1 MVKSVNQTQKKFL
14 ISGGIFVIL
23 SVILFGTV
31 FAEKAIYDQD
41 MAFLLP
47 QPGADWIR
55 LVQPTNLFNKNPQ
68 DSVHAFRYHF
78 PIKSVPRKAI
88 LYFRAMRHVSL
99 FLDKKLIYLSDLKN
113 EKWKIVH
120 QVDLGPFLEPGVH
133 ELYLKVLNKNG
144 PPALW
149 AYSRDL
155 AIHTD
160 ENWEASQF
168 EKIWLP
174 AGSVDKIEPS
184 GLSRRFK
191 RADVALLDNY
201 PLFLALFFLSVF
213 LTCLFESPNR
223 YPWLDYIK
231 PTASRVRLFILLLW
245 LILAVNNIGKIPLDV
260 GMDIDQHLEYIK
272 YIDTFWRIPFPTEGV
287 RMFESPLYYIIS
299 ALIYKPLATL
309 FSDDIVQKGL
319 RIVPLLCGMVQ
330 IELCY
335 RALKY
340 VFPEKEDLQII
351 GTVVGGLLPIN
362 LYMSQVVGTEPL
374 SGVFIGIVAVLMFR
388 AIRYPNESK
397 REIYVL
403 IGFVWG
409 LALLTKITA
418 VLLLPLLIFFILY
431 VHLIGDQQSGKKRGS
446 KAIQRVLSTIGIAL
460 LISGWYY
467 IRNWLE
473 IGKFFAGGWDSSR
486 GFLLLQDPGFR
497 TLSQLIQF
505 GESLF
510 YPIYAGVM
518 GIWDSLYSTFWLD
531 GFLGGTGTYA
541 SIPPWNY
548 DFMLASVWLSILP
561 TTAIILGLIET
572 FRRPAHALYRG
583 TLFAASCLTT
593 YFFAILY
600 LFLTVPIYSTAKA
613 TYTMGIIPCYA
624 VLCAV
629 GMDLLRRRL
638 FLKALTNGF
647 LVCWAFGAY
656 FSYLVV

>member
-1 MVKSVNQTQKKFL
+1 
-14 ISGGIFVIL
+14 
-23 SVILFGTV
+23 
-31 FAEKAIYDQD
+31 
-41 MAFLLP
+41 
-47 QPGADWIR
+47 
-55 LVQPTNLFNKNPQ
+55 
-68 DSVHAFRYHF
+68 
-78 PIKSVPRKAI
+78 VPRKAI
-88 LYFRAMRHVSL
+88 LSFRAMRHVSL
-99 FLDKKLIYLSDLKN
+99 FLDKQLLYLSDTKN
-113 EKWKIVH
+113 EKWKTVH
-120 QVDLGPFLEPGVH
+120 QIDLSPFLESGAH

-160 ENWEASQF
+160 ENWKASRF

-174 AGSVDKIEPS
+174 ASSVKKIEPS

-191 RADVALLDNY
+191 RADVALFENY
-201 PLFLALFFLSVF
+201 PLFLTLFSLSVF
-213 LTCLFESPNR
+213 LTCLFESRNR
-223 YPWLDYIK
+223 YPWFDYIK
-231 PTASRVRLFILLLW
+231 PTANRVRLFILLLW
-245 LILAVNNIGKIPLDV
+245 MILAINNIGKIPLDV

-272 YIDTFWRIPFPTEGV
+272 YIDIFWRIPFPTEGV

-299 ALIYKPLATL
+299 ALIYKPLTIL
-309 FSDDIVQKGL
+309 FSDDIVLKGL

-340 VFPEKEDLQII
+340 VFPGKEDLQII

-374 SGVFIGIVAVLMFR
+374 SGVFIGIVVVLMFR
-388 AIRYPNESK
+388 VIRYPKESK
-397 REIYVL
+397 REIFVL

-418 VLLLPLLIFFILY
+418 ILLLPPLIFFILY
-431 VHLIGDQQSGKKRGS
+431 VNLMGDQQSGKKLGID
-446 KAIQRVLSTIGIAL
+446 AIHRVLSTIGIAL

-473 IGKFFAGGWDSSR
+473 IGKFFAGGWDASR
-486 GFLLLQDPGFR
+486 GFLLLQDPGYR

-510 YPIYAGVM
+510 YPVYAGVM
-518 GIWDSLYSTFWLD
+518 GFWDSLYSTFWLD
-531 GFLGGTGTYA
+531 GFLGGTATYDY
-541 SIPPWNY
+541 IPPWNY
-548 DFMLASVWLSILP
+548 DFMLTCVWLSILP
-561 TTAIILGLIET
+561 AVAIILGLIDT
-572 FRRPAHALYRG
+572 VRRPSHALSRG
-583 TLFAASCLTT
+583 TLFAASCIAV

-624 VLCAV
+624 VVCAA
-629 GMDLLRRRL
+629 GMDMLRRSL

-647 LVCWAFGAY
+647 LACWAFGAY
-656 FSYLVV
+656 FSYFVL